1 MVDIKTIFNQ
11 HRLLAL
17 GLLIIGSVLWWYS
30 LILITNPVD
39 VKPIPNTL
47 QFWGL
52 GLGLIMAIV
61 GWCEKC
67 FTIQSI

>member
-1 MVDIKTIFNQ
+1 MVDTKTMFNH

-17 GLLIIGSVLWWYS
+17 GLLIIGSVLWWYA

-39 VKPIPNTL
+39 EKPIPNTL

-52 GLGLIMAIV
+52 GFGLIMAIV

-67 FTIQSI
+67 FTVKPT